1 MKHQGDHIELIAPF
15 GAAGSVALPGSKSI
29 SNRVLLLAALAE
41 GKTEIHHLLA
51 SDDTRYM
58 LDALKALGVAIDEQT
73 TTCTVTGTAGRFAAR
88 EAKLFLGNAGT
99 AIRPLTAVLAL
110 VAGDYHL
117 SGVAR
122 MHERPIGDLVE
133 ALSAVGANI
142 RYTDQEGYPPLQIG
156 AGEIDLSSP
165 VHVRGDVSSQF
176 LTALLLA
183 LPLTQQDA
191 VI

>member
-1 MKHQGDHIELIAPF
+1 MKQRRDHIDLVAPF
-15 GAAGSVALPGSKSI
+15 GAAGSVTLPGSKSI

-58 LDALKALGVAIDEQT
+58 LDALKALGVPIDEQPAV
-73 TTCTVTGTAGRFAAR
+73 CTVTGTDGRFATR
-88 EAKLFLGNAGT
+88 EADLFLGNAGT

-110 VAGDYHL
+110 ASGNYRL

-133 ALSAVGANI
+133 ALCAVGANI
-142 RYTDQEGYPPLQIG
+142 RYAEKEGYPPLQIG
-156 AGEIDLSSP
+156 PAKFDLSTP
-165 VHVRGDVSSQF
+165 VQVRGDVSSQF

-183 LPLTQQDA
+183 LP
-191 VI
+191 